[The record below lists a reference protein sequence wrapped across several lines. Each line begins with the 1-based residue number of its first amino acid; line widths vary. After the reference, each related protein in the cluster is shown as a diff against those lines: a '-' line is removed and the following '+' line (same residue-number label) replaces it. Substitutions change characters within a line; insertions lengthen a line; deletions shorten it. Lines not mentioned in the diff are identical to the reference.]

1 MNKWIFLLIGL
12 IGFFKPLQAQ
22 LQLGP
27 IGSWRAHFSNESSQ
41 QVVKGDQIYV
51 AAANQI
57 IQIDTKKEI
66 TYLNTTTG
74 LHATGIHKIAW
85 HPIENQ
91 LVIAYKNSR
100 IDIVKGDQVT
110 LIDDIQN
117 SNLYSDKSI
126 NDLIVFNHN
135 AYLSCNF
142 GIVVIDLLKKEV
154 KSTIF
159 PNNNRQSVKVL
170 QTLSYQ
176 NKLFALT
183 ENGIWSTTL
192 GQNNIWMQEDTMG
205 VAGIKNMFVFK
216 SQLYFN
222 NQQKI
227 YPYQSNIASYQIN
240 TGTIETIAVDDERI
254 LAGITYQNKGAL
266 IQFNSN
272 QTNTLLIDSTVLSQ
286 PVGLLKDGNTIWVA
300 DFGKGL
306 YEKNE
311 QSKWFALGGPLSE
324 AYGNNAFS
332 DNQLLMSYGTDK
344 IGLSSLNEKGW
355 SNFSQLENIKINYVE
370 AVSID
375 PSDQS
380 WWIGMGN
387 QLIHYDRNKKTIEQT
402 IPNPPIG
409 AIKSIQQ
416 KTDGTIALL
425 KEGFGV
431 VIKEGNQWNNY
442 PIQKGFSA
450 INLKKIIHSNNDL
463 SWIIGPKQQGIVLF
477 QKQNNQAIW
486 RQLNT
491 GKGSGNLPSMEVT
504 AITEDKDGSIWVG
517 TDNGIAIFQCTNI
530 NEACDAYLPIV
541 QSNGFNGYLFQKE
554 TIHSI
559 SIDGANRKWIGTNNG
574 AWLISKDGT
583 EVLRH
588 FTTENSPLPNNTV
601 LSIGIE
607 PSEGDVFFFT
617 KNEIISYKGEATESA
632 LTLSSIKI
640 FPNPIA
646 PNYNGPIIIKNLV
659 NNALVKI
666 TDINGQ
672 LMMQTRALGGQA
684 VWNGRDQYQRK
695 VASGI
700 YLIFARDDMGNEKA
714 VGKILISAGY

>member
-1 MNKWIFLLIGL
+1 MQKWIYLLIGC
-12 IGFFKPLQAQ
+12 IGLANPIDAQ

-27 IGSWRAHFSNESSQ
+27 IGTWRAHFSNESIQ

-57 IQIDTKKEI
+57 IQIDANRQT

-100 IDIVKGDQVT
+100 LDIIKGDQVT
-110 LIDDIQN
+110 LIDDIQS
-117 SNLYSDKSI
+117 SNLYSDKTI
-126 NDLIVFNHN
+126 NDLIVYNNN

-142 GIVVIDLLKKEV
+142 GIVVIDLLKKEI

-159 PNNNRQSVKVL
+159 PNNNRQNVKVF
-170 QTLSYQ
+170 QTIVYQ

-192 GQNNIWMQEDTMG
+192 VQNNSWIVENTMG
-205 VAGIKNMFVFK
+205 VSGIKNMFVFK
-216 SQLYFN
+216 NQLYFN

-227 YPYQSNIASYQIN
+227 YAYQSNIASYQIF
-240 TGTIETIAVDDERI
+240 TGTIEAIAVDEERI
-254 LAGITYQNKGAL
+254 LAGIAYQNKGAL
-266 IQFNSN
+266 IQFNNN
-272 QTNTLLIDSTVLSQ
+272 QTNTVLVDSTVLTQ

-311 QSKWFALGGPLSE
+311 QSKWTALGGPLSS
-324 AYGNNAFS
+324 AYGSNAFS
-332 DNQLLMSYGTDK
+332 THQLLMSYGTNK
-344 IGLSSLNEKGW
+344 IGISSLNEKGW
-355 SNFSQLENIKINYVE
+355 SNLTQIQNLKINYVE

-375 PSDQS
+375 PIDQS
-380 WWIGMGN
+380 WWMGMGD
-387 QLIHYDRNKKTIEQT
+387 QLIHYDPNKKIVEA
-402 IPNPPIG
+402 ILPNTSMG

-416 KTDGTIALL
+416 KTDGQIVLL
-425 KEGFGV
+425 KEGFGIV
-431 VIKEGNQWNNY
+431 AKEAGKWNSY
-442 PIQKGFSA
+442 PMQTGFSSA
-450 INLKKIIHSNNDL
+450 NLKKILVAKNDL
-463 SWIIGPKQQGIVLF
+463 SWIIGPKQQGILLF

-504 AITEDKDGSIWVG
+504 AIAEDKDGSIWVG
-517 TDNGIAIFQCTNI
+517 TDNGIAIFQCNTI

-541 QSNGFNGYLFQKE
+541 QSNGFNGYLFQRE

-574 AWLISKDGT
+574 AWLISKDGA
-583 EVLRH
+583 EVLQH
-588 FTTENSPLPNNTV
+588 FTTENSPLPDNSV

-607 PSEGDVFFFT
+607 PTDGDVFFFT
-617 KNEIISYKGEATESA
+617 KNEIISYKGNSTEPSTTQSA
-632 LTLSSIKI
+632 IKI
-640 FPNPIA
+640 FPNPVA
-646 PNYNGPIIIKNLV
+646 PNYNGPIVIKNLV

-684 VWNGRDQYQRK
+684 VWNGMDQYQRK

-714 VGKILISAGY
+714 VGKILISAGF